1 MTMQKFFSPLEVIQ
15 QTIGSVPR
23 SLSSVSDF
31 ENRTKRRRSTA
42 IRILV
47 FSIGILLGLSG
58 AFLFYLICI
67 LAIIHH
73 LRNQQRQFLI
83 ATENGLMLGEFNT
96 KKGSI
101 IKNWPP
107 DTEVSLHL
115 TLGEP
120 VISVVLPDWTGFAQ
134 GTDLTLIETTIKAGA
149 GEPLRVFKKTKP

>member
-1 MTMQKFFSPLEVIQ
+1 MTMHKIFSPLAVIE

-23 SLSSVSDF
+23 SLSPISDF
-31 ENRTKRRRSTA
+31 KNRTKRRRSTA

-83 ATENGLMLGEFNT
+83 ATENGLILGEFNT
-96 KKGSI
+96 KKGYI

-115 TLGEP
+115 TVGEP
-120 VISVVLPDWTGFAQ
+120 VISVVLPDWTGFTQ
-134 GTDLTLIETTIKAGA
+134 GTDLTLIETTIRAGA
-149 GEPLRVFKKTKP
+149 GEPLRVLKKN

>member
-1 MTMQKFFSPLEVIQ
+1 MTMQKIFSSLAVIE

-23 SLSSVSDF
+23 SLSPVSDF
-31 ENRTKRRRSTA
+31 KNRAKRRQSTA

-47 FSIGILLGLSG
+47 FTIGIFLGLSG

-67 LAIIHH
+67 LAVIHH

-83 ATENGLMLGEFNT
+83 ATENGLTLGEFNT
-96 KKGSI
+96 KKGYI

-115 TLGEP
+115 TVGEP
-120 VISVVLPDWTGFAQ
+120 VISVVLPDWTGFTQ
-134 GTDLTLIETTIKAGA
+134 GTDLTRIETTIRAGA
-149 GEPLRVFKKTKP
+149 GEPLRVLKKS